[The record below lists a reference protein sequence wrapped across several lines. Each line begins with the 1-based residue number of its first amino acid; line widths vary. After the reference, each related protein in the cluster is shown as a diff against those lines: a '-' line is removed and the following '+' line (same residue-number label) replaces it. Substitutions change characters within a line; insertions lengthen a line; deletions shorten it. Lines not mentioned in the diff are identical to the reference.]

1 MFEKSKTL
9 KFEGMKN
16 IYRNIFTVFL
26 AVIIIIPLTATAG
39 NKDRSGQSGA
49 SELLI
54 NPWAGSSGW
63 GGANVACSR
72 GLESIFTNVAGTAFT
87 PKTEMIFANTNYLKG
102 ADINLMAFGISQRVG
117 GSGALTLAIISM
129 GFGDISRTTINN
141 PDPTDAT
148 IGTFSPSLININIAY
163 AKAFSNSIYGGFN
176 VKIISESIADMS
188 AQGVAID
195 AGIQYVTGELE
206 NVKFGISLK
215 NVGPTMKF
223 SGDGLTFRG
232 FYSQFS
238 QTSPTFQQRVSD
250 FELPATLMIAG
261 AYDFLFGESRFTLA
275 GTFVS
280 NSFTN
285 DQVIVGGEFSLK
297 SYLVL
302 RAGYTYED
310 GITSKADRTTVF
322 TGPSAG
328 ISVQIPLN
336 KEKGSIFSVDYSYRD
351 TDPFDGVHTIG
362 ARISL

>member
-1 MFEKSKTL
+1 
-9 KFEGMKN
+9 MKR
-16 IYRNIFTVFL
+16 IYIHIVTVFITISL
-26 AVIIIIPLTATAG
+26 TIPNHSVFAG

-72 GLESIFTNVAGTAFT
+72 GLEALFTNVAGTALT
-87 PKTEMIFANTNYLKG
+87 PKTEIIFANSDYLKG
-102 ADINLMAFGISQRVG
+102 ADINIMSFGLSQRVG
-117 GSGALTLAIISM
+117 ESGAFTIAIMSM

-141 PDPTDAT
+141 PDPADAS
-148 IGTFSPSLININIAY
+148 IGTFSPSLININLAY
-163 AKAFSNSIYGGFN
+163 AKAFSNSIYGGIN
-176 VKIISESIADMS
+176 IKILSETIADMS

-195 AGIQYVTGELE
+195 AGIQYITGDLE
-206 NVKFGISLK
+206 NIKFGISLK

-232 FYSQFS
+232 FYTQFS
-238 QTSPTFQQRVSD
+238 TTSPTFEQRVSD
-250 FELPATLMIAG
+250 FELPATLMIG
-261 AYDFLFGESRFTLA
+261 GSYDFLFEESRLTFA
-275 GTFVS
+275 GTFIS
-280 NSFTN
+280 NSFTK
-285 DQVIVGGEFSLK
+285 DQIVIGGEYSLK

-302 RAGYTYED
+302 RAGYTYEE
-310 GITSKADRTTVF
+310 GITEKANRTTVF

-328 ISVQIPLN
+328 ISIQIPLN
-336 KEKGSIFSVDYSYRD
+336 KEKGSVFAVDYSYRD

>member
-1 MFEKSKTL
+1 
-9 KFEGMKN
+9 MKN
-16 IYRNIFTVFL
+16 FYRNIFTVLL
-26 AVIIIIPLTATAG
+26 AMILILPVTVDAG
-39 NKDRSGQSGA
+39 NKDRSGQAGA

-63 GGANVACSR
+63 GGANVSCSR
-72 GLESIFTNVAGTAFT
+72 GLEALFTNVAGTAFT
-87 PKTEMIFANTNYLKG
+87 ESTEIIFANTDYLRG
-102 ADINLMAFGISQRVG
+102 ADINLMAFGLTQRVG
-117 GSGALTLAIISM
+117 EAGALSIAIMSM

-141 PDPTDAT
+141 PDPADAS
-148 IGTFSPSLININIAY
+148 IGTFSPNLLNINIAY

-176 VKIISESIADMS
+176 IKIISESIADMS
-188 AQGVAID
+188 AQGIAID

-215 NVGPTMKF
+215 NVGPPMKF
-223 SGDGLTFRG
+223 TGDGLTFRG
-232 FYSQFS
+232 FYTQFS
-238 QTSPTFQQRVSD
+238 TTSPTFQQRVSD
-250 FELPATLMIAG
+250 FELPATLMIG
-261 AYDFLFGESRFTLA
+261 GSYDFLFGESRFTLA

-280 NSFTN
+280 NSFTK

-297 SYLVL
+297 NYLQL
-302 RAGYTYED
+302 RAGYTYEE

-336 KEKGSIFSVDYSYRD
+336 KEKGSVFAVDYSYRD